1 MSYAPYYGY
10 GTGGPLVVRPR
21 PRRTAAQRGY
31 APGGNYGYNTGGPLH
46 VVVNRPHAGTAGGG
60 GGGGGGLTL
69 WQQAQ
74 AMIAKALGPYIS
86 ETNKSYDREQ
96 ASRTAAIS
104 AATKEYERAVAQHGP
119 AV

>member
-1 MSYAPYYGY
+1 MSYAPYAGY
-10 GTGGPLVVRPR
+10 GDATGGPLLVRPR

-69 WQQAQ
+69 RQQAQ
-74 AMIAKALGPYIS
+74 AKSAKALGPYTS
-86 ETNKSYDREQ
+86 EPNKSYHREP
-96 ASRTAAIS
+96 ACAPAPTAA
-104 AATKEYERAVAQHGP
+104 ARKEDG
-119 AV
+119 